1 MAERIYTRGE
11 EGKLEPL
18 EEERFST
25 EDELQALIAEH
36 PDLLDGEQIRPGD
49 PRRWVL
55 VTREK
60 GIAETSDAGARWSL
74 DLLIVDQDAE
84 PTLVEVKRGSNPEIR
99 RTVVGQLLEYA
110 AHAARTWNANTL
122 RLAFEESATAR
133 GHDPDEKLRR
143 LLQVDGAPDADVFWD
158 NVSKNLAA
166 RRLRLLFVA
175 DEIPDPLERVV
186 EFLNEQ
192 MHNIEVL
199 AVEIKQFR
207 GKQTQTLVP
216 RVLGRTAS
224 SSTHGSTGSR
234 PITRRSFLDDFTSDE
249 TRKAATR
256 LLDVAQE
263 SSATFEWG
271 MRGGVSIRGRCSRW
285 QQPITVAWL
294 YTPLMEGRGWMRT
307 KDFTFGVGILD
318 NDPAAEE
325 ELRGVLQRWV
335 DGFRDDPF
343 TTGASSRGV
352 VAWSVDYDAAA
363 RHIDLL
369 AGRLAW
375 VLREL
380 NSL

>member
-1 MAERIYTRGE
+1 
-11 EGKLEPL
+11 
-18 EEERFST
+18 
-25 EDELQALIAEH
+25 
-36 PDLLDGEQIRPGD
+36 
-49 PRRWVL
+49 
-55 VTREK
+55 
-60 GIAETSDAGARWSL
+60 
-74 DLLIVDQDAE
+74 
-84 PTLVEVKRGSNPEIR
+84 
-99 RTVVGQLLEYA
+99 
-110 AHAARTWNANTL
+110 
-122 RLAFEESATAR
+122 
-133 GHDPDEKLRR
+133 
-143 LLQVDGAPDADVFWD
+143 
-158 NVSKNLAA
+158 
-166 RRLRLLFVA
+166 
-175 DEIPDPLERVV
+175 
-186 EFLNEQ
+186 